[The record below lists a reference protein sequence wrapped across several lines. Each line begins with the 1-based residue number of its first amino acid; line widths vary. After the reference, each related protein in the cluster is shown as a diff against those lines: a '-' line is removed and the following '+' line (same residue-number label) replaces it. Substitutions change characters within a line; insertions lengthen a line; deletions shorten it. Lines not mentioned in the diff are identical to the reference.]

1 MFIHKAAPKHGRR
14 EAGISFIEL
23 VMFIVVVSVGVAG
36 VLSVMNVTTRHSA
49 DPLVQKQ
56 ALAIAESLLEEI
68 ELQPF
73 TICDPTDAKVMD
85 PLVTAAAG
93 CTTAEALGPEAGE
106 SRYSTAKPFNNVND
120 YGAPTSGTEN
130 PIMPAGIV
138 DISNTPIAGLSGY
151 SAGVT
156 ITQQAIAAVG
166 TAPGVA
172 ADASLRIDVRVKG
185 PGGTDITLTGY
196 RLRYAPNSP

>member
-1 MFIHKAAPKHGRR
+1 MCIHNTALRHRQR
-14 EAGISFIEL
+14 QTGISFIEL
-23 VMFIVVVSVGVAG
+23 VMFIVIVSVGVAG
-36 VLSVMNVTTRHSA
+36 VLSVMTTTTRHSA

-73 TICDPTDAKVMD
+73 TICDPTDAKVVD
-85 PLVTAAAG
+85 PLVTTAAG
-93 CTTAEALGPEAGE
+93 CTTAEGLGPETGE
-106 SRYSTAKPFNNVND
+106 SRYSTSRPFNNVND
-120 YGAPTSGTEN
+120 YGATTSGTEN
-130 PIMPAGIV
+130 LLMPAGIV
-138 DISNTPIAGLSGY
+138 DINNTPITALAGY

-166 TAPGVA
+166 AAPAVA
-172 ADASLRIDVRVKG
+172 ANASLRIDVRVKG

>member
-1 MFIHKAAPKHGRR
+1 MCIHNTALRHRQR
-14 EAGISFIEL
+14 QAGISFIEL
-23 VMFIVVVSVGVAG
+23 VMFIVIVSVGVAG
-36 VLSVMNVTTRHSA
+36 VLSVMTTTTRHSA

-73 TICDPTDAKVMD
+73 TICDPTDAKVVD
-85 PLVTAAAG
+85 PLITTAAG
-93 CTTAEALGPEAGE
+93 CTTAEALGPETGE
-106 SRYSTAKPFNNVND
+106 SRYSTSRPFNNVND
-120 YGAPTSGTEN
+120 YGATTSGTEN
-130 PIMPAGIV
+130 LLMPAGIV
-138 DISNTPIAGLSGY
+138 DINNTPIAALAGY

-166 TAPGVA
+166 AAPAVA
-172 ADASLRIDVRVKG
+172 ANASLRIDVRVKG

>member
-1 MFIHKAAPKHGRR
+1 MFIHKSAPKHGRHQ
-14 EAGISFIEL
+14 AGISFIEL
-23 VMFIVVVSVGVAG
+23 VMFIVIVSVGVAG

-85 PLVTAAAG
+85 PLVTTAAG
-93 CTTAEALGPEAGE
+93 CTTAETLGPEAGE
-106 SRYSTAKPFNNVND
+106 SRYSASKPFNNVND
-120 YGAPTSGTEN
+120 YGAAASGAEN

-138 DISNTPIAGLSGY
+138 DINNTPIAGLSGY

-166 TAPGVA
+166 AAPAVA
-172 ADASLRIDVRVKG
+172 SNASLRIDVRVKG